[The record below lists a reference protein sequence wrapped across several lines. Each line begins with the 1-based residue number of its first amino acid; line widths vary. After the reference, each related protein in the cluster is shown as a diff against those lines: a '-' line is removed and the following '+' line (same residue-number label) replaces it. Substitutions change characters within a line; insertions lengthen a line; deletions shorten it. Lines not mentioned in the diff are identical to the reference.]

1 MPTHKPIIGL
11 NDAFGAQARALRSL
25 QGDILDLFDESGY
38 EEVIPPMLE
47 RPDSM
52 QSGAGRFLADQTV
65 VFSDPAG
72 AGTLA
77 IRSDMTPQIAR
88 IAATRLQH
96 EPILKLCYS
105 GTVMLAR
112 PDVRGGSRQQWQTGV
127 ECLGIAGKAG
137 DIEVMHLAARTMLA
151 AGFNQPVLQVGH
163 IGLLKALVAESDTA
177 LETWTKKIS
186 RRSPDDLSE
195 LLADENLSDAASTA
209 LLEMVSG
216 AADKQWI
223 RTHIGLVN
231 TDFDY
236 AANKLLDLVEELG
249 EKLEG
254 DVSIYAD
261 AAVMPRFL
269 YHSGILFAG
278 FAGGVAQALLHG
290 GRYDAMM
297 AAHGRDMPATGF
309 SCDLWA
315 LINAS

>member
-1 MPTHKPIIGL
+1 MPTHKPVIGL
-11 NDAFGAQARALRSL
+11 NDAFGAQARALRRL
-25 QGDILDLFDESGY
+25 QGDILQLFDEAGY
-38 EEVIPPMLE
+38 EEVIPPILE

-96 EPILKLCYS
+96 EKVLKLCYS

-127 ECLGIAGKAG
+127 ECLGVAGRDG
-137 DIEVMHLAARTMLA
+137 DIEVMQLAARTMLA
-151 AGFNQPVLQVGH
+151 AGFEQPVLQVGH
-163 IGLLKALVAESDTA
+163 IGLLKALVTGSHAT
-177 LETWTKKIS
+177 LETWTTKIAH
-186 RRSPDDLSE
+186 RSPDDLSE
-195 LLADENLSDAASTA
+195 LIASEQLPVAVAGA

-216 AADKQWI
+216 IADQQWI
-223 RTHIGLVN
+223 RSHIGLIN
-231 TDFDY
+231 DDFDC
-236 AANKLLDLVEELG
+236 AANELLDLVHELG
-249 EKLEG
+249 EALEG
-254 DVSIYAD
+254 HVSVYAD

-278 FAGGVAQALLHG
+278 FAPGVAQALLHG

-315 LINAS
+315 LINAG

>member
-1 MPTHKPIIGL
+1 VPTHKPIIGL
-11 NDAFGAQARALRSL
+11 NDAFGAQAKALRSL
-25 QGDILDLFDESGY
+25 QGDILSLFDAAGY

-96 EPILKLCYS
+96 EEVLKLCYS

-127 ECLGIAGKAG
+127 ECLGVAGRDG
-137 DIEVMHLAARTMLA
+137 DIEVMHLAARSMLA
-151 AGFNQPVLQVGH
+151 AGFDQPVLQVGH
-163 IGLLKALVAESDTA
+163 IGLLKALVADSSTSLEKWTA
-177 LETWTKKIS
+177 QIS
-186 RRSPDDLSE
+186 RRSPDDL
-195 LLADENLSDAASTA
+195 ADLIAAEKLSDAIANA

-216 AADKQWI
+216 VADQQWI
-223 RTHIGLVN
+223 RSHIGLIN
-231 TDFDY
+231 TNFDN
-236 AANKLLDLVEELG
+236 AANELLGLVEELG

-254 DVSIYAD
+254 YVRVYAD

-278 FAGGVAQALLHG
+278 FSEGVAQALLHG

-297 AAHGRDMPATGF
+297 TAHGRDMPATGF

-315 LINAS
+315 LINAA